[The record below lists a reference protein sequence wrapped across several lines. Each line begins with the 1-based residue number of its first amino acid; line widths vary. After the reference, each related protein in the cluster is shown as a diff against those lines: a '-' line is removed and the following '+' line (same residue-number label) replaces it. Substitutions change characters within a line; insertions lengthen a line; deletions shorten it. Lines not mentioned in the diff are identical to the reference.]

1 MKRHVAS
8 DTTEMV
14 WNMLLTFGKIY
25 FSETAY
31 KHKSCE
37 EGKWT
42 QALLGGN
49 RGEELKLS
57 KRSCD
62 PRELMNG
69 SRLTAVPKETA
80 GSVVSSPGLGFLLFL
95 GFLPRKR
102 WRGDL
107 CHLYLSYFRWPG
119 MKQRR
124 LERVSRVNAWVKV
137 KPQLSSSGTHRHAWL
152 KRSPPT
158 AHYPNSRLCLL
169 SSKPASH
176 CLDERWP
183 P

>member
-1 MKRHVAS
+1 MKYI
-8 DTTEMV
+8 
-14 WNMLLTFGKIY
+14 TFGKIY

-42 QALLGGN
+42 QALLEGN

-69 SRLTAVPKETA
+69 SRLTAVPKEIA
-80 GSVVSSPGLGFLLFL
+80 GSVVSTPGLGFLLFL
-95 GFLPRKR
+95 RFLPRGR
-102 WRGDL
+102 WCGDL

-119 MKQRR
+119 MKQRW

-137 KPQLSSSGTHRHAWL
+137 KPQLSSSGTHRRAWL
-152 KRSPPT
+152 KRVLQQPT
-158 AHYPNSRLCLL
+158 TKTAGLCLL
-169 SSKPASH
+169 SSKPVSH

-183 P
+183 TEFIHYIPT